1 MLAIMLVYSRFQMR
15 WINARYERSRWLICA
30 AMVLLA
36 VHYVLQMGHGL
47 RASGDDVGA
56 VINILFYTP
65 CIMLISLGIINIE
78 CGRIFQKHYFSV
90 GMCGLV
96 VLGVTFLIGV
106 YLSGSLHLGVILYV
120 MFAQFIALLL
130 YFIFIS
136 LHETHLRRKVIE
148 AQTATD
154 LLPFDRYTLSSTLFM
169 SAMAFMLVFAIL
181 NRGLLYVFG
190 PIMLISL
197 LLFVLAFIGLG
208 YNYRPFDG
216 IMEDDLPNADAD
228 LLQEGMTDGEGTLP
242 QQKMD
247 VSRMKEIDAAISEW
261 CAHGG
266 FRDSEVTMSM
276 LSRHLG
282 IPRRELT
289 QYFALYLQSSFRVWL
304 SDIRFQEARRMLLE
318 NPHYSNE
325 IISVECGFSSH
336 AQLYKIFRTKA
347 GMTPRMF
354 KEKLVSQTRVQSKG
368 GSSSILSWWCFLQ
381 ESVLFMPKETFCC
394 RQKLFLLNS
403 QIA

>member
-30 AMVLLA
+30 AMVLLS
-36 VHYVLQMGHGL
+36 VHYILQMGHGL

-169 SAMAFMLVFAIL
+169 CVMAFMLVFAIL

-354 KEKLVSQTRVQSKG
+354 KEKLVSQTRVQSK
-368 GSSSILSWWCFLQ
+368 
-381 ESVLFMPKETFCC
+381 
-394 RQKLFLLNS
+394 
-403 QIA
+403 

>member
-1 MLAIMLVYSRFQMR
+1 METLFILQFACCLVTSMLAIMLVYSRFQMR

-169 SAMAFMLVFAIL
+169 SAMAFMLVFAIM

-354 KEKLVSQTRVQSKG
+354 KEKLVSQTK
-368 GSSSILSWWCFLQ
+368 
-381 ESVLFMPKETFCC
+381 
-394 RQKLFLLNS
+394 
-403 QIA
+403 

>member
-1 MLAIMLVYSRFQMR
+1 METLFILQFACCLVTSMLAIMLVYSRFQMR

-106 YLSGSLHLGVILYV
+106 YLSGSLHLGVVLYV

-304 SDIRFQEARRMLLE
+304 SDIRFLAARRMLLE

-354 KEKLVSQTRVQSKG
+354 KEKLVSQTRVQSK
-368 GSSSILSWWCFLQ
+368 
-381 ESVLFMPKETFCC
+381 
-394 RQKLFLLNS
+394 
-403 QIA
+403 

>member
-1 MLAIMLVYSRFQMR
+1 METLFILQFACCLVTSMLAIMLVYSRFQMR

-169 SAMAFMLVFAIL
+169 CAMAFMLVFAIL

-247 VSRMKEIDAAISEW
+247 VSRMKEIDAAVSEW
-261 CAHGG
+261 CTHGG
-266 FRDSEVTMSM
+266 FRNSEVTMSM

-289 QYFALYLQSSFRVWL
+289 LYFVQYLQSSFRVWL

-354 KEKLVSQTRVQSKG
+354 KEKLVSQTK
-368 GSSSILSWWCFLQ
+368 
-381 ESVLFMPKETFCC
+381 ESV
-394 RQKLFLLNS
+394 
-403 QIA
+403 

>member
-1 MLAIMLVYSRFQMR
+1 METLFILQFACCLVTSMLAIMLVYSRFQMR

-106 YLSGSLHLGVILYV
+106 YLSGSLHLGVVLYV

-169 SAMAFMLVFAIL
+169 CVMAFMLVFAIL

-354 KEKLVSQTRVQSKG
+354 KEKLVSQTRVQS
-368 GSSSILSWWCFLQ
+368 
-381 ESVLFMPKETFCC
+381 
-394 RQKLFLLNS
+394 N
-403 QIA
+403 

>member
-1 MLAIMLVYSRFQMR
+1 METLFILQFACCLVTSMLAIMLVYSRFQMR

-169 SAMAFMLVFAIL
+169 CAMAFMLVFAIM

-190 PIMLISL
+190 PLMLISL

-216 IMEDDLPNADAD
+216 IMEDDLSDADAD
-228 LLQEGMTDGEGTLP
+228 LLQEGLACGDDEEALP
-242 QQKMD
+242 LQKLD
-247 VSRMKEIDAAISEW
+247 VSRMKEIDAAVSEW
-261 CAHGG
+261 CTHGG
-266 FRDSEVTMSM
+266 FRNSEVTMSM
-276 LSRHLG
+276 LSRNIG

-289 QYFALYLQSSFRVWL
+289 LYFVQYLQSSFRVWL
-304 SDIRFQEARRMLLE
+304 SDVRFQEARRMLLE

-354 KEKLVSQTRVQSKG
+354 KEKLVSQTRVQSK
-368 GSSSILSWWCFLQ
+368 
-381 ESVLFMPKETFCC
+381 
-394 RQKLFLLNS
+394 
-403 QIA
+403 

>member
-106 YLSGSLHLGVILYV
+106 YLSGSLHLGVVLYV

-216 IMEDDLPNADAD
+216 IMEDDLSDADAD
-228 LLQEGMTDGEGTLP
+228 LLQEGLACGDDEEALP
-242 QQKMD
+242 LQKLD
-247 VSRMKEIDAAISEW
+247 VSRMKEIDAAVSEW
-261 CAHGG
+261 CTHGG
-266 FRDSEVTMSM
+266 FRNSEVTMSM
-276 LSRHLG
+276 LSRNIG

-289 QYFALYLQSSFRVWL
+289 LYFVQYLQSSFRVWL
-304 SDIRFQEARRMLLE
+304 SDVRFQEARRMLLE

-354 KEKLVSQTRVQSKG
+354 KEKLVSQTRVQS
-368 GSSSILSWWCFLQ
+368 
-381 ESVLFMPKETFCC
+381 
-394 RQKLFLLNS
+394 N
-403 QIA
+403 

>member
-1 MLAIMLVYSRFQMR
+1 METLFILQFACCLVTSMLAIMLVYSRFQMR

-169 SAMAFMLVFAIL
+169 CAMAFMLVFAIM

-190 PIMLISL
+190 PLMLISL

-242 QQKMD
+242 HQKMD

-354 KEKLVSQTRVQSKG
+354 KEKLVSQTRVQSK
-368 GSSSILSWWCFLQ
+368 
-381 ESVLFMPKETFCC
+381 
-394 RQKLFLLNS
+394 
-403 QIA
+403 

>member
-1 MLAIMLVYSRFQMR
+1 MRQFACCLVTSMLAIMLVYSRFQMR

-169 SAMAFMLVFAIL
+169 CVMAFMLVFAIL

-354 KEKLVSQTRVQSKG
+354 KEKLVSQTRVQSK
-368 GSSSILSWWCFLQ
+368 
-381 ESVLFMPKETFCC
+381 
-394 RQKLFLLNS
+394 
-403 QIA
+403 

>member
-169 SAMAFMLVFAIL
+169 SAMAFMLVFAIM

-190 PIMLISL
+190 PLMLISL

-289 QYFALYLQSSFRVWL
+289 LYFVQYLQSSFRVWL

-354 KEKLVSQTRVQSKG
+354 KEKLVSQTRVQS
-368 GSSSILSWWCFLQ
+368 
-381 ESVLFMPKETFCC
+381 
-394 RQKLFLLNS
+394 N
-403 QIA
+403 

>member
-1 MLAIMLVYSRFQMR
+1 METLFILQFACCLVTSMLAIMLVYSRFQMR

-106 YLSGSLHLGVILYV
+106 YLSGSLHLGVVLYV

-354 KEKLVSQTRVQSKG
+354 KEKLVSQTRVQS
-368 GSSSILSWWCFLQ
+368 
-381 ESVLFMPKETFCC
+381 
-394 RQKLFLLNS
+394 N
-403 QIA
+403 

>member
-1 MLAIMLVYSRFQMR
+1 METLFILQFACCLVTSMLAIMLVYSRFQMR

-169 SAMAFMLVFAIL
+169 CAMAFMLVFAIM

-190 PIMLISL
+190 PLMLISL

-216 IMEDDLPNADAD
+216 IMEDDLSDADAD
-228 LLQEGMTDGEGTLP
+228 LLQEGLACGDDEEALP
-242 QQKMD
+242 LQKLD
-247 VSRMKEIDAAISEW
+247 VSRMKEIDAAVSEW
-261 CAHGG
+261 CTHGG
-266 FRDSEVTMSM
+266 FRNSEVTMSM
-276 LSRHLG
+276 LSRNIG

-289 QYFALYLQSSFRVWL
+289 LYFVQYLQSSFRVWL
-304 SDIRFQEARRMLLE
+304 SDVRFQEARRMLLE

-354 KEKLVSQTRVQSKG
+354 KEKLVSQTK
-368 GSSSILSWWCFLQ
+368 
-381 ESVLFMPKETFCC
+381 ESV
-394 RQKLFLLNS
+394 
-403 QIA
+403 

>member
-1 MLAIMLVYSRFQMR
+1 METLFILQFACCLVTSMLAIMLVYSRFQMR

-169 SAMAFMLVFAIL
+169 CVMAFMLVFAIL

-354 KEKLVSQTRVQSKG
+354 KEKLVSQTRVQS
-368 GSSSILSWWCFLQ
+368 
-381 ESVLFMPKETFCC
+381 
-394 RQKLFLLNS
+394 N
-403 QIA
+403 

>member
-1 MLAIMLVYSRFQMR
+1 METLFILQFACCLVTSMLAIMLVYSRFQMR

-169 SAMAFMLVFAIL
+169 CAMAFMLVFAIM

-190 PIMLISL
+190 PLMLISL

-354 KEKLVSQTRVQSKG
+354 KEKLVSQTK
-368 GSSSILSWWCFLQ
+368 
-381 ESVLFMPKETFCC
+381 
-394 RQKLFLLNS
+394 
-403 QIA
+403 

>member
-1 MLAIMLVYSRFQMR
+1 METLFILQFACCLVTSMLAIMLVYSRFQMR

-169 SAMAFMLVFAIL
+169 CVMAFMLVFAIL

-354 KEKLVSQTRVQSKG
+354 KEKLVSQTRVQSK
-368 GSSSILSWWCFLQ
+368 
-381 ESVLFMPKETFCC
+381 
-394 RQKLFLLNS
+394 
-403 QIA
+403 

>member
-1 MLAIMLVYSRFQMR
+1 METLFILQFACCLVTSMLAIMLVYSRFQMR

-169 SAMAFMLVFAIL
+169 CVMAFMLVFAIL

-242 QQKMD
+242 QQKMN

-354 KEKLVSQTRVQSKG
+354 KEKLVSQTRVQS
-368 GSSSILSWWCFLQ
+368 
-381 ESVLFMPKETFCC
+381 
-394 RQKLFLLNS
+394 N
-403 QIA
+403 

>member
-1 MLAIMLVYSRFQMR
+1 MLAIMRVYSRFQMR

-65 CIMLISLGIINIE
+65 CIMLISLGIINVE

-90 GMCGLV
+90 GMGGLV

-106 YLSGSLHLGVILYV
+106 YLSGSLHLGVVLYV

-169 SAMAFMLVFAIL
+169 CVMAFMLVFAIL

-242 QQKMD
+242 QQKMN

-266 FRDSEVTMSM
+266 FRDSEVTMSI

-354 KEKLVSQTRVQSKG
+354 KEKLVSQTRVQSK
-368 GSSSILSWWCFLQ
+368 
-381 ESVLFMPKETFCC
+381 
-394 RQKLFLLNS
+394 
-403 QIA
+403 

>member
-1 MLAIMLVYSRFQMR
+1 METLFILQFACCLVTSMLAIMLVYSRFQMR

-169 SAMAFMLVFAIL
+169 CAMAFMLVFAIM

-190 PIMLISL
+190 PLMLISL

-354 KEKLVSQTRVQSKG
+354 KEKLVSQTRVQSK
-368 GSSSILSWWCFLQ
+368 
-381 ESVLFMPKETFCC
+381 
-394 RQKLFLLNS
+394 
-403 QIA
+403 

>member
-1 MLAIMLVYSRFQMR
+1 METLFILQFACCLVTSMLAIMLVYSRFQMR

-169 SAMAFMLVFAIL
+169 CVMAFMLVFAIL

-242 QQKMD
+242 QQKMN

-266 FRDSEVTMSM
+266 FRDSEVTMSI

-354 KEKLVSQTRVQSKG
+354 KEKLVSQTRVQS
-368 GSSSILSWWCFLQ
+368 
-381 ESVLFMPKETFCC
+381 
-394 RQKLFLLNS
+394 N
-403 QIA
+403 

>member
-1 MLAIMLVYSRFQMR
+1 MWPDISEALFL
-15 WINARYERSRWLICA
+15 CG
-30 AMVLLA
+30 
-36 VHYVLQMGHGL
+36 YVWTGGPGSYVSH
-47 RASGDDVGA
+47 
-56 VINILFYTP
+56 
-65 CIMLISLGIINIE
+65 
-78 CGRIFQKHYFSV
+78 
-90 GMCGLV
+90 
-96 VLGVTFLIGV
+96 
-106 YLSGSLHLGVILYV
+106 SGSLHLGVILYV

-216 IMEDDLPNADAD
+216 IMEDDLSDADAD

-354 KEKLVSQTRVQSKG
+354 KEKLVSQTK
-368 GSSSILSWWCFLQ
+368 
-381 ESVLFMPKETFCC
+381 ESV
-394 RQKLFLLNS
+394 
-403 QIA
+403 

>member
-1 MLAIMLVYSRFQMR
+1 METLFILQFACCLVTSMLAIMLVYSRFQMR

-169 SAMAFMLVFAIL
+169 CVMAFMLVFAIL

-242 QQKMD
+242 QQKMN

-266 FRDSEVTMSM
+266 FRDSEVTMSI

-354 KEKLVSQTRVQSKG
+354 KEKLVSQTRVQSK
-368 GSSSILSWWCFLQ
+368 
-381 ESVLFMPKETFCC
+381 
-394 RQKLFLLNS
+394 
-403 QIA
+403 

>member
-1 MLAIMLVYSRFQMR
+1 METLFILQFACCLVTSMLAIMLVYSRFQMR

-106 YLSGSLHLGVILYV
+106 YLSGSLHLGVVLYV

-154 LLPFDRYTLSSTLFM
+154 LLPFDRYTFSSTLFM

-354 KEKLVSQTRVQSKG
+354 KEKLVSQTRVQSK
-368 GSSSILSWWCFLQ
+368 
-381 ESVLFMPKETFCC
+381 
-394 RQKLFLLNS
+394 
-403 QIA
+403 

>member
-1 MLAIMLVYSRFQMR
+1 METLFILQFACCLVTSMLAIMLVYSRFQMR

-169 SAMAFMLVFAIL
+169 CAMAFMLVFAIM

-190 PIMLISL
+190 PLMLISL

-354 KEKLVSQTRVQSKG
+354 KEKLVSQTRIQSK
-368 GSSSILSWWCFLQ
+368 
-381 ESVLFMPKETFCC
+381 
-394 RQKLFLLNS
+394 
-403 QIA
+403 

>member
-1 MLAIMLVYSRFQMR
+1 METLFILQFACCLVTSMLAIMLVYSRFQMR

-169 SAMAFMLVFAIL
+169 CAMAFMLVFAIM

-190 PIMLISL
+190 PLMLISL

-354 KEKLVSQTRVQSKG
+354 KEKLVSQTRVQS
-368 GSSSILSWWCFLQ
+368 
-381 ESVLFMPKETFCC
+381 
-394 RQKLFLLNS
+394 N
-403 QIA
+403 

>member
-1 MLAIMLVYSRFQMR
+1 METLFILQFACCLVTSMLAIMLVYSRFQMR

-169 SAMAFMLVFAIL
+169 CVMAFMLVFAIL

-266 FRDSEVTMSM
+266 FRDSEVTMSI

-354 KEKLVSQTRVQSKG
+354 KEKLVSQTRVQSK
-368 GSSSILSWWCFLQ
+368 
-381 ESVLFMPKETFCC
+381 
-394 RQKLFLLNS
+394 
-403 QIA
+403 